1 MRDRYV
7 NEYLAQQPSIA
18 TVHLPGNAEHKEIPV
33 QRFTLITRLYL
44 KVLQSLLEQ
53 VSLMVLS
60 DSISDCTTVGG
71 NNYLFF
77 ELSLSITSLS

>member
-7 NEYLAQQPSIA
+7 NGYLAQQPSIA

-60 DSISDCTTVGG
+60 DSISDCTTTT
-71 NNYLFF
+71 Y
-77 ELSLSITSLS
+77 SLSGASVLLDNSAPSS